1 MKPEP
6 ATTKPGPQPAPG
18 ASAPGPSAPAGPA
31 PANPAPAG
39 KRGKVKLRKGPYTA
53 QPAREEGF
61 NAGAQQA
68 AGEADK
74 AAWKDGYADGQQAI
88 RDKAARD
95 KQQMDAARDRT
106 RGVPPVPAKPTT
118 PTVPAKPT
126 TPPKPAQTPYVWKG
140 LAALA
145 ATINNDTVVLSN
157 GNTLTRGEVRNLRAF
172 TKFLD
177 GKEQQTHR
185 IVDQCKQAKEVSAD
199 RVKQIQELIEQCKD
213 PKVKGGTHLV
223 ASLEKLHD
231 ATEAQAKE
239 AEKLH
244 GNAQR
249 GIDALRTLNK
259 NAETRHGGVYKAVAD
274 SPETSPAERAFY
286 TR

>member
-1 MKPEP
+1 MQ
-6 ATTKPGPQPAPG
+6 AGQGGP
-18 ASAPGPSAPAGPA
+18 
-31 PANPAPAG
+31 
-39 KRGKVKLRKGPYTA
+39 
-53 QPAREEGF
+53 
-61 NAGAQQA
+61 
-68 AGEADK
+68 
-74 AAWKDGYADGQQAI
+74 
-88 RDKAARD
+88 
-95 KQQMDAARDRT
+95 
-106 RGVPPVPAKPTT
+106 
-118 PTVPAKPT
+118 
-126 TPPKPAQTPYVWKG
+126 
-140 LAALA
+140 
-145 ATINNDTVVLSN
+145 
-157 GNTLTRGEVRNLRAF
+157 
-172 TKFLD
+172 
-177 GKEQQTHR
+177 
-185 IVDQCKQAKEVSAD
+185 AD